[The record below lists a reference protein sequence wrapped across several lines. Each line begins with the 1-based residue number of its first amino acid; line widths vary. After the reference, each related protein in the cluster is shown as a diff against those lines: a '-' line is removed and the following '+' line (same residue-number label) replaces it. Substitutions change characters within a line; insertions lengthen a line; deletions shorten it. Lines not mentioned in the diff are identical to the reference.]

1 MAEKLS
7 VLRYCDIDHDEIAK
21 LLARYQLEIEVTEDN
36 HDIPG
41 SYWGDE
47 EAGLIGNRLYVRA
60 DTPLHSILHES
71 CHYIC
76 MDNDR
81 RKKLHTDAKSDNEE
95 ENAVC
100 YLQVLLAEKLSLT
113 SREHLFGDMDTWGY
127 SFRLGST
134 KAWFL
139 QDASEARDWLLNF
152 ELIDAQNRPTFRL
165 R

>member
-1 MAEKLS
+1 MAERS
-7 VLRYCDIDHDEIAK
+7 PVLRYCDIDHEEIAA
-21 LLARYQLEIEVTEDN
+21 LLAQFQLEIRVTEIDE
-36 HDIPG
+36 DIPG

-47 EAGLIGNRLYVRA
+47 EAGLIGKQLYLRP

-76 MDNDR
+76 MDNAR
-81 RKKLHTDAKSDNEE
+81 REKLHTDAKSDNDE

-100 YLQVLLAEKLSLT
+100 YLQILLAEKLSLIN
-113 SREHLFGDMDTWGY
+113 RDRLFEDMDSWGY

-134 KAWFL
+134 KAWFQ
-139 QDASEARDWLLNF
+139 QDADEARNWLLHF
-152 ELIDAQNRPTFRL
+152 ELIDEQFHPQFRL

>member
-1 MAEKLS
+1 MAEQLS
-7 VLRYCDIDHDEIAK
+7 VLCYRDIDHEEIAN
-21 LLARYQLEIEVTEDN
+21 LLARFHLEIEITENN

-41 SYWGDE
+41 SYWGGE

-71 CHYIC
+71 CHFIC
-76 MDNDR
+76 MDSER
-81 RKKLHTDAKSDNEE
+81 REKLDTNAKSDNEE

-100 YLQVLLAEKLSLT
+100 YLQILLAESLSLV
-113 SREHLFGDMDTWGY
+113 SRSRLFDDMDAWGY

-139 QDASEARDWLLNF
+139 QDASEARDWLVNF
-152 ELIDAQNRPTFRL
+152 ELIDAKNRPTFQL